1 MNRALFTISEKSF
14 QQLVIDYAKLKG
26 WTVYHTFNSRKSTPG
41 YPDLSMVRGARH
53 VVAELKSEH
62 GRLTPDQ
69 RRWLE
74 AFQHTSTEVYLWRP
88 SAWPD
93 IERVLS

>member
-1 MNRALFTISEKSF
+1 MNRILISEKQF
-14 QQLVIDYAKLKG
+14 QELVIDYARLKG
-26 WTVYHTFNSRKSTPG
+26 WEVYHTHNSRRSAPG

-62 GRLTPDQ
+62 GRLTPEQ
-69 RRWLE
+69 ERWLE
-74 AFQHTSTEVYLWRP
+74 AFRATPAEVYIWRP

-93 IERVLS
+93 IKRVLD